1 MRFPIL
7 CKKQTRLPNEARIG
21 SSSPL
26 YFSRLMSRLGLK
38 KDAAGVNGAE
48 WVPEIGWSSTQIQSK
63 IFRICKF
70 YVLDILSC
78 LTMH

>member
-1 MRFPIL
+1 MRFPIVS
-7 CKKQTRLPNEARIG
+7 KKQTRLPNEGKIG

-26 YFSRLMSRLGLK
+26 YFSQLMSRLGLK
-38 KDAAGVNGAE
+38 KDVANVNVME

-70 YVLDILSC
+70 YVFRHLSSVQ
-78 LTMH
+78 